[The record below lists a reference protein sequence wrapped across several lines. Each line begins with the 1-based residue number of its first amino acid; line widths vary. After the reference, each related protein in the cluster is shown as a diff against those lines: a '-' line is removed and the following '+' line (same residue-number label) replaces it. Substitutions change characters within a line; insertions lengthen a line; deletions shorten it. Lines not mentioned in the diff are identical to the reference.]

1 MALGRRQ
8 FLQTVTV
15 GGFGLLAPGFH
26 QLVAAAETASWFP
39 NPLVLPPLEEVRL
52 IDEDHSIHLVPGHR
66 ARPDIYRIPGSVNN
80 LNFCKLI
87 GRFII

>member
-1 MALGRRQ
+1 MELGRRQ

-39 NPLVLPPLEEVRL
+39 NPLVLPPLEEGRL
-52 IDEDHSIHLVPGHR
+52 IDEDHSITCFS
-66 ARPDIYRIPGSVNN
+66 DIGQDQTSIEFRDP
-80 LNFCKLI
+80 
-87 GRFII
+87 